1 LTVDLE
7 HSQDL
12 LKGLKAIVF
21 PVWFYFAVI
30 AGKHFSKPG
39 TEKLLAFG
47 AGNRWVMYENFI
59 FLGSKI
65 TVDSDYSHEIRRHLL
80 L

>member
-1 LTVDLE
+1 MTVDLE

-65 TVDSDYSHEIRRHLL
+65 TVDSDYNEIRRHLL